1 MFLLTKLKK
10 YNKKKNSMSQG
21 EDKPQPLNKSSS
33 EMQNVYSKNNFW
45 LKKNK
50 KGYLFGICPIVE
62 RL

>member
-1 MFLLTKLKK
+1 
-10 YNKKKNSMSQG
+10 MSQG